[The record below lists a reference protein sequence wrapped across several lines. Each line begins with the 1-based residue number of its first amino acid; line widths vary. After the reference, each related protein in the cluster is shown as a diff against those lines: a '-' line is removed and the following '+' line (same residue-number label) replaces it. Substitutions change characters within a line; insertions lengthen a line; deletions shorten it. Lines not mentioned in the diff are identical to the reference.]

1 MKPRWC
7 LAFSPV
13 LLVSLALLISVVL
26 LGSTGHAQQTVRKPA
41 RIGWISLFRLAQ
53 VETYLGAFRSGLA
66 AEGYVEGRDI
76 EVLARSADGN
86 PERLSAV
93 VDELVGLKPD
103 VIISQGTAVFG
114 LRRLTE
120 IPVVYGFS
128 GDPIAAEL
136 TDSLA
141 RPSRN
146 LTGVSFMAIELNEK
160 RLDLLRMAAPQAR
173 RVVLMGD
180 PVHPGVDLEIAA
192 SQAMARQLGMEL
204 QWMPTRDVL
213 EVNSLLAS
221 LARHPPDA
229 LVVLPDSVMLASRKQ
244 VAEFA
249 SAQRIPAISGWSMFA
264 RSGGLLTFGPRLQDS
279 FKRLAYY
286 TARILKGAKPS
297 ELPVERSSRFE
308 LVINL
313 KTARQ
318 IGLTMPD
325 GLIALA
331 DEVIE

>member
-1 MKPRWC
+1 MKPSWR
-7 LAFSPV
+7 LVFSPI
-13 LLVSLALLISVVL
+13 LLVSLVLVISLVL
-26 LGSTGHAQQTVRKPA
+26 FGSSAQAQQAARKPA
-41 RIGWISLFRLAQ
+41 RIGWVSVFPLAQ
-53 VETYLGAFRSGLA
+53 VASYLGAFRSGLA
-66 AEGYVEGRDI
+66 AEGYVEGRDV
-76 EVLARSADGN
+76 EVLARSADGK

-103 VIISQGTAVFG
+103 VIISQGTAIFG
-114 LRRLTE
+114 LLGVTE

-128 GDPIAAEL
+128 GDPVAAEL

-180 PVHPGVDLEIAA
+180 PVHPGADLEIAA
-192 SQAMARQLGMEL
+192 SQAMARRLGMEL
-204 QWMPTRDVL
+204 RWVPTRNVQ
-213 EVNSLLAS
+213 EVSELLAS
-221 LARHPPDA
+221 LAKNPPDA
-229 LVVLPDSVMLASRKQ
+229 LVVLPDSVMLASRNQ
-244 VAEFA
+244 VAAFA
-249 SAQRIPAISGWSMFA
+249 SEHRIPALSGWSMFA
-264 RSGGLLTFGPRLQDS
+264 RSGGLLTFGPRLEES

-286 TARILKGAKPS
+286 AARILKGAKPS
-297 ELPVERSSRFE
+297 ELPVERSSEFE
-308 LVINL
+308 LVLNL

-318 IGLTMPD
+318 IGLTLPD
-325 GLIALA
+325 SLIALA